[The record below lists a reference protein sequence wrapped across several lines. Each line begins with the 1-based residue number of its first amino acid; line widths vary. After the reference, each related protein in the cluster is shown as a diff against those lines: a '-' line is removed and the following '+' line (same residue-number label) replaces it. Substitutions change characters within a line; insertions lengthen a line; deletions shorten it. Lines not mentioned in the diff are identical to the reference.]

1 MQPVQTNPILIR
13 GGRVHDAVTPEPKLV
28 DLLLENG
35 RIAAI
40 GAGLA
45 APDGCEIVDAAGLD
59 VWPGFVDAHTHIGL
73 DGSGIGYE
81 GRDYN
86 EMNDI
91 CCPQLRAI
99 DGINP
104 RDPSLAAAR
113 NAGVTCVCTGPGSA
127 NVIGGTGLSF
137 KLKQA
142 DTVADIAIQGS
153 EMMKM
158 ALGENP
164 KRVYGSDRKMP
175 VTRMG
180 TGAVLRKALFDAR
193 EYSNKLAQG
202 KQVERDFELEA
213 LVPVVRGEMRCR
225 IHCHRA
231 DDIVTAIRIAEE
243 FQLDYTLEHCTEGY
257 KILDF
262 LKEKQA
268 RVVIGPLLMS
278 PSKFEIWGCRQDTP
292 ALFEQAGIHD
302 FSLMADDSSA
312 TQWLPVHVGIAMR
325 YGLSFEQALQ
335 AVTINPARLLKL
347 QDRIGSLEAGKD
359 ADIAIF
365 SGMPFSN
372 LSLCEMVVI
381 DGKIEY
387 RKDGDHA

>member
-1 MQPVQTNPILIR
+1 MIAFTHGKLLTVTQGVIDNGTLLIE
-13 GGRVHDAVTPEPKLV
+13 GGKIRAV
-28 DLLLENG
+28 
-35 RIAAI
+35 
-40 GAGLA
+40 GAGLTI
-45 APDGCEIVDAAGLD
+45 PDGTEVIDVSGKWVTPGLI
-59 VWPGFVDAHTHIGL
+59 DAHTHISTFNEPLFLPHIG
-73 DGSGIGYE
+73 DGNETSAPVTAQIRGI
-81 GRDYN
+81 DALN
-86 EMNDI
+86 PHDM
-91 CCPQLRAI
+91 AI
-99 DGINP
+99 
-104 RDPSLAAAR
+104 RKAR
-113 NAGVTCVCTGPGSA
+113 QAGFTTCYTGPGSA

-243 FQLDYTLEHCTEGY
+243 CQLDYTLEHCTEGY